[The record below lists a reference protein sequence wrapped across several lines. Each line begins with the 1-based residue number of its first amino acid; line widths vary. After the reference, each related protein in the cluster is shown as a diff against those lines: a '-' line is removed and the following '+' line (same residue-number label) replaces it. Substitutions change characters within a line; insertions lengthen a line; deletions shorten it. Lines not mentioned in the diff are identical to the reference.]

1 VLVGEDSSGASWT
14 TVTKMG
20 VPSAAFSVP
29 SSFEAVRAARMGR
42 RSYFGEEV
50 VIPPTVPVPPR
61 SSRQGSRLEP

>member
-1 VLVGEDSSGASWT
+1 
-14 TVTKMG
+14 MG